1 MSVRFRGRDYD
12 GTRRVCI
19 SRVFFAMPLHRQRK
33 RDTESGNDYFGARY
47 YASSMGRMMSPDWE
61 DGPDTVPY
69 ADFTNPQSL
78 NLYSYGYNN
87 PLSMID
93 PDGHVPCNGTA
104 DITITVTP
112 TGSSMSQSPDDCSTT
127 TILWDWP
134 LQNMQNQVN
143 PPPPTP
149 PPTPQKKTPGVC
161 ADAPLA
167 GDPRVTTQFGAIDNS
182 HPTKPH
188 TGRDYAAPIGTPVY
202 APISG
207 GVTYAGSAG
216 TFGNVVAISAPLVTD
231 SASVIY
237 EGHLSAV
244 SVTPGQSVHA
254 GDQIGLSGNTGHS
267 TGPHVHHEQHTP
279 GPVFQNG
286 HPPSSTLID
295 PCN

>member
-1 MSVRFRGRDYD
+1 
-12 GTRRVCI
+12 
-19 SRVFFAMPLHRQRK
+19 
-33 RDTESGNDYFGARY
+33 
-47 YASSMGRMMSPDWE
+47 MGRFMSPDWE
-61 DGPDTVPY
+61 SGPDTVPY
-69 ADFTNPQSL
+69 ADWTNPQSL

-87 PLSMID
+87 PLAMID
-93 PDGHVPCNGTA
+93 PDGHVPCDGA
-104 DITITVTP
+104 ASITITVTP
-112 TGSSMSQSPDDCSTT
+112 TGSSMSQSADDCPTSLDL
-127 TILWDWP
+127 IGWDLRQTQLIP
-134 LQNMQNQVN
+134 SNPIPPP
-143 PPPPTP
+143 PPPPTQ
-149 PPTPQKKTPGVC
+149 TRTPGEC
-161 ADAPLA
+161 ADTPLA
-167 GDPRVTTQFGAIDNS
+167 GNPRVTTQFGAIDAS

-207 GVTYAGSAG
+207 GVTYAGNAG

-237 EGHLSAV
+237 EGHMSSI
-244 SVTPGQSVHA
+244 SVTPGQHVNA

-279 GPVFQNG
+279 GPVWQNG